1 MSPNNGVQA
10 TGKKPPAPDAR
21 RYALSG
27 VAMPAT
33 FKTLTRIFGRW
44 RGILSG
50 FYRSEANMA
59 VVRTGESRSSTILPV
74 TESRFC
80 LVAKAR
86 SVGKLWQKSCLERER
101 RDSNRLLPFNP

>member
-1 MSPNNGVQA
+1 
-10 TGKKPPAPDAR
+10 
-21 RYALSG
+21 
-27 VAMPAT
+27 
-33 FKTLTRIFGRW
+33 
-44 RGILSG
+44 
-50 FYRSEANMA
+50 MA